1 MPGSRKVEDIWGE
14 RGKRE
19 CRTTKE
25 RERERA
31 VERPFY
37 ISSARLRRRQC
48 RGFPQLHSA
57 ANFRSLHPPLF
68 LLPTPTYTSY
78 PTVRSTLINISSSS
92 DLQPFQQGP
101 LSRRCRSHTPLISK
115 PNVTLPTCHHNQC
128 LQLSTLTHHRNLP
141 SSRKFGSFHFTATA

>member
-1 MPGSRKVEDIWGE
+1 MRKCVEGGRDLE
-14 RGKRE
+14 RKRNEE
-19 CRTTKE
+19 CWTTKE
-25 RERERA
+25 GERA

-78 PTVRSTLINISSSS
+78 PTIRSTLISFSSSS
-92 DLQPFQQGP
+92 DLQPFHRGP
-101 LSRRCRSHTPLISK
+101 SQEGVEAL
-115 PNVTLPTCHHNQC
+115 
-128 LQLSTLTHHRNLP
+128 LQLLLNLMRLFP
-141 SSRKFGSFHFTATA
+141 FAITTNVCNCQL